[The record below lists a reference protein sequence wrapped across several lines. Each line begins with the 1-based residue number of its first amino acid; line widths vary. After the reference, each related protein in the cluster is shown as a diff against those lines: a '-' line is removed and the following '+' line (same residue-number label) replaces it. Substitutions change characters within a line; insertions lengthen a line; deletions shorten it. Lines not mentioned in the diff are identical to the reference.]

1 VIPPS
6 RGTGVRE
13 ADVRWSH
20 ASGGAPSCRLDE
32 PLDGEGFDVAA
43 GDSAWF
49 DASLPHAYGNP
60 GRATATFTLAV
71 LEPA

>member
-1 VIPPS
+1 V
-6 RGTGVRE
+6 
-13 ADVRWSH
+13 
-20 ASGGAPSCRLDE
+20 
-32 PLDGEGFDVAA
+32 DVAA

-49 DASLPHAYGNP
+49 DASLPHTYGNP

>member
-1 VIPPS
+1 VLS
-6 RGTGVRE
+6 RIWWRTELPAGRAARRRGV
-13 ADVRWSH
+13 
-20 ASGGAPSCRLDE
+20 
-32 PLDGEGFDVAA
+32 DVAA

-49 DASLPHAYGNP
+49 DASLPHTYGNP